1 MHRDTLV
8 AQKILVAFLLTM
20 VGIEIRAQEL
30 SEDTGQP
37 SVNVYAEIWA
47 DNWFALYMDG
57 EMISEDSEPI
67 TQERSFNVEEVEFKA
82 LPGAQ
87 FAAVLKDYKEDDSG
101 LEYIGSRRQQAGDG
115 GFIAQFYDAETSQ
128 LVGVSN
134 AGWLCTPIHQAPL
147 DLSCQTSDNP
157 LNECASTIVSEPQGW
172 MLRDFDDSYWKPAVV
187 HSSQA
192 VRPNGEYRQYSW
204 EASADLIWTDDLEI
218 DNTVLCRFT
227 LD

>member
-1 MHRDTLV
+1 MNRDTLV
-8 AQKILVAFLLTM
+8 AQKLLVTFLLLM
-20 VGIEIRAQEL
+20 VGIEICAQEL
-30 SEDTGQP
+30 SEDMDQP

-57 EMISEDSEPI
+57 EKIFEDSEPI

-101 LEYIGSRRQQAGDG
+101 LEYIGSRRQQVGDG
-115 GFIAQFYDAETSQ
+115 GFIAQFYDAETRE
-128 LVGVSN
+128 LIGVSS
-134 AGWLCTPIHQAPL
+134 AEWLCTAIHQAPL
-147 DLSCQTSDNP
+147 DLSCQRSADP
-157 LNECASTIVSEPQGW
+157 LRECSANILPEPQGW
-172 MLRDFDDSYWKPAVV
+172 MTRDFDDSQWRPAIV

-192 VRPNGEYRQYSW
+192 VRPHGEYPQYNW
-204 EASADLIWTDDLEI
+204 DASADLIWSDDLEI